1 MEVIKIQPQ
10 GFCKGVIQAMRLINY
25 HLDSN
30 IYPRPFYMLGGL
42 VHNKHIIDAY
52 QKQGI
57 KIISSLEGI
66 THGSIIITAHGSSR
80 AIKDEIINKGL
91 GLIDATCA
99 EVTKTHVLIEEKLQ
113 EGYAIIFYGKKE
125 HPETKGVLGISQEI
139 VLIEKIEDI
148 DKIQIINPKIAF
160 MMQTTM
166 SHIDLKKI
174 LFLLQEKFPHLET
187 FHDLCS
193 ATRMRQEALI
203 KGLDGA
209 DLVIV
214 VGDPMSNN
222 TKKLQEVAKA
232 HTKSPVLLIEKIDD
246 LLNYN
251 FTNIKK
257 VVVTAGAS
265 TPPAIVEEIILGL
278 QKGLHPSKLTKD
290 DYLRYQKT
298 RF

>member
-1 MEVIKIQPQ
+1 MKLLIK
-10 GFCKGVIQAMRLINY
+10 A
-25 HLDSN
+25 
-30 IYPRPFYMLGGL
+30 
-42 VHNKHIIDAY
+42 
-52 QKQGI
+52 
-57 KIISSLEGI
+57 
-66 THGSIIITAHGSSR
+66 
-80 AIKDEIINKGL
+80 

-257 VVVTAGAS
+257 EQQVFNTTS
-265 TPPAIVEEIILGL
+265 N
-278 QKGLHPSKLTKD
+278 
-290 DYLRYQKT
+290 R
-298 RF
+298 